1 MCLTRRYAM
10 ICALTLLCVIA
21 ALLTAGAKAETSG
34 VFEYVLLENGDAKI
48 TQWNGEDNT
57 ELIIPN
63 ELDGHPVTRIGAS
76 AISEKRLTSVR
87 FPSHSMALERNA
99 FYSSTIE
106 SLSLPSDIDYIEMP
120 AFFCCTVYN
129 LEYPSGTDSVTI
141 WPVFSN
147 SHIYN
152 VQLPGSVIEIGL
164 LDDESIRLYEGI
176 YGMLYSVLHIDI
188 PEGVR
193 FLGHGAFAG
202 AEFEKAILPDSIERV
217 VGNPF
222 GGCQLLERI
231 YVTPDHT
238 LLATIDGVLYSKKDK
253 TLISYPQNRE
263 GDAYDIPDG
272 IIAVGDYAFYQ
283 NLNLRVLTLPES
295 LHTIGEYAF
304 NDCSHLEAL
313 PNLDGIEI
321 INKGVFKGCSGLVSA
336 DLPKSVRIIGQDAF
350 AGCDSLTSISFPE
363 RLEII
368 GDSAFE
374 NCDQLASV
382 DIPGSIK
389 IIDQDAFADCNSLAS
404 ISFSEGLET
413 IADGAFSFCS
423 YLESIEFPLSV
434 TSMGDNPLEESGIQ
448 IIAVSPDHAYLATID
463 GVLFSKPDRRLICYP
478 QTFEATEYR
487 VPNGIQEIG
496 GRAFSDCD
504 NLSSVV
510 LPESLS
516 RIGDYAFWNCSA
528 LNGIDLPEGLTELG
542 TGALQQCP
550 LTSIKLPDSL
560 KHIGGG
566 SFAGC
571 PITDLVIPEGVESIG
586 MQAFEDCSLTSVS
599 LPESVSFIG
608 ENAFNNCPDGM
619 VIKVVNGS
627 YAMEYCKQNG
637 LKYTYDE
644 VNDWLNG

>member
-34 VFEYVLLENGDAKI
+34 DFEYVLLENGDAKI
-48 TQWNGEDNT
+48 TRWNGEDNT
-57 ELIIPN
+57 ELIIPD

-87 FPSHSMALERNA
+87 FPSHSMALERYA
-99 FYSSTIE
+99 FCYSTIQ

-120 AFFCCTVYN
+120 AFVACSVYN
-129 LEYPSGTDSVTI
+129 LEYPNGTDSVTI
-141 WPVFSN
+141 WPVFVN
-147 SHIYN
+147 SGIRN
-152 VQLPGSVIEIGL
+152 VQLPGNVKEIGL
-164 LDDESIRLYEGI
+164 LDDESVRLYEGF
-176 YGMLYSVLHIDI
+176 YSASSVRHIDI

-202 AEFEKAILPDSIERV
+202 AAFEKAILPDSIERV

-222 GGCQLLERI
+222 GGCQQLERI

-253 TLISYPQNRE
+253 TLISYPRNRE

-283 NLNLRVLTLPES
+283 NRNLRVLTLPES

-313 PNLDGIEI
+313 PNLDGFEI
-321 INKGVFKGCSGLVSA
+321 INKGVFKGCSGLISA
-336 DLPKSVRIIGQDAF
+336 DFPKSVRIIGQDAF
-350 AGCDSLTSISFPE
+350 RDCDNLASVSFPE

-368 GDSAFE
+368 GDGAFE

-389 IIDQDAFADCNSLAS
+389 IIDQDAFAGCDSLGS

-413 IADGAFSFCS
+413 IGDGAFSYCPM
-423 YLESIEFPLSV
+423 ESIEFPLSI
-434 TSMGDNPLEESGIQ
+434 TSMGDNPLRESGIQ
-448 IIAVSPDHAYLATID
+448 NIVVSPDHAYLATID

-478 QTFEATEYR
+478 QSFEATEYR
-487 VPNGIQEIG
+487 VPEGIQEIG
-496 GRAFSDCD
+496 GHAFWNCE
-504 NLSSVV
+504 NLSSVM
-510 LPESLS
+510 LPDSLS
-516 RIGDYAFWNCSA
+516 RIGDYAFWECLA
-528 LNGIDLPEGLTELG
+528 LTGIDLPDGLTELG
-542 TGALQQCP
+542 TGALQHCP

-560 KHIGGG
+560 KQIGGG
-566 SFAGC
+566 AFAGC
-571 PITDLVIPEGVESIG
+571 PITDIVIPEGVESIG
-586 MQAFEDCSLTSVS
+586 MQAFANCSLISVS

-608 ENAFNNCPDGM
+608 ENAFNNCPDEM